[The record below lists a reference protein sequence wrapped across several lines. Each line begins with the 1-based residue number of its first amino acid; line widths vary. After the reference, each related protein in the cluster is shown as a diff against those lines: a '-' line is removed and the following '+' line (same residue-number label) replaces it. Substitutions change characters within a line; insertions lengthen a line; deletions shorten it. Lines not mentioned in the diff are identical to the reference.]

1 MNDIVDRIANGQAEL
16 LGIDDICK
24 RLGVSRTTL
33 DRWVQNGRSVGHG
46 SGLTAFNQESNLQN
60 TIRKGLGSRG
70 FIGDLALTSSLLD
83 ESSSDKTVFPEP
95 DIRIGNSPKWEMS
108 TFKKW
113 LRSNAK
119 K

>member
-1 MNDIVDRIANGQAEL
+1 MSDLVDRIANGTAEL

-33 DRWVQNGRSVGHG
+33 DRWVQNGRSKKLDV
-46 SGLTAFNQESNLQN
+46 
-60 TIRKGLGSRG
+60 GLGLPDLMPGNPFRESLLRTSG
-70 FIGDLALTSSLLD
+70 IGDLSMRSSVLD

-108 TFKKW
+108 TFKEW
-113 LRSNAK
+113 LKSNAK

>member
-1 MNDIVDRIANGQAEL
+1 MNDLVDRIADGTAEL
-16 LGIDDICK
+16 LGIDDICR

-33 DRWVQNGRSVGHG
+33 DRWVQNGRSKRLDLALGLPDLMQG
-46 SGLTAFNQESNLQN
+46 NPFREALGRASG
-60 TIRKGLGSRG
+60 
-70 FIGDLALTSSLLD
+70 IGDLGMPTSALD

-108 TFKKW
+108 TFKEW
-113 LRSNAK
+113 LKSNAK

>member
-33 DRWVQNGRSVGHG
+33 DRWVQNGRSVGYG
-46 SGLTAFNQESNLQN
+46 LGLTAFNQESNTLKLA
-60 TIRKGLGSRG
+60 RKAMGSRG
-70 FIGDLALTSSLLD
+70 LGLTSSLLD
-83 ESSSDKTVFPEP
+83 ESSADKTVFPEP

-108 TFKKW
+108 TFKEW
-113 LRSNAK
+113 LKSNAK